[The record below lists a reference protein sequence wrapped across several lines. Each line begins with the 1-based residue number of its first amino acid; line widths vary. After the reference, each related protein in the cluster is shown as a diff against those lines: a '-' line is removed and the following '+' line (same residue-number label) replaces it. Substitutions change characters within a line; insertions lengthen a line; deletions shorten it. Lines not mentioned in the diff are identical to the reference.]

1 LIFLVSL
8 RARRGGRFEES
19 LDYEDAMRTAIIFT
33 ALISSSLLL
42 QAQAKKP
49 AAHFTGPVPTGP
61 TAIIDTTAGQ
71 MSCKLFQKEAPIGV
85 ENFIGLAEGTK
96 DWTSPTSGKSMKGT
110 PLYNGT
116 IFHRVIPNFMIQGGD
131 PAGTGSGQTGLGFG
145 LEIAPGLN
153 FDRGG
158 RLAYA
163 NTGLPNSNGSQFF
176 ITEGPTPDLNGGYTI
191 FGQCTPAAVILVKK
205 IARIPPNQRPGAGDR
220 PFNPVKI
227 NKITI
232 VRAGKTAARPGAHK
246 AGATT
251 TKKKPVAAPK

>member
-1 LIFLVSL
+1 MQ
-8 RARRGGRFEES
+8 
-19 LDYEDAMRTAIIFT
+19 MRKAIICGLMF
-33 ALISSSLLL
+33 ASLLL
-42 QAQAKKP
+42 QAQTAAKKP
-49 AAHFTGPVPTGP
+49 AAKATGPVPTGP

-71 MSCKLFQKEAPIGV
+71 LSCKLFDKQAPIGV
-85 ENFIGLAEGTK
+85 ANFIGLTEGTK
-96 DWTSPTSGKSMKGT
+96 EWKSPTSGKSMKGT

-131 PAGTGSGQTGLGFG
+131 PAGTGSGQTGVAFG

-153 FDRGG
+153 FDRPG

-176 ITEGPTPDLNGGYTI
+176 ITEQATPDLDGGYTI
-191 FGQCTPAAVILVKK
+191 FGQCSPATVALVKK
-205 IARIPPNQRPGAGDR
+205 IARMPRDQRPGAGDR

-232 VRAGKTAARPGAHK
+232 VRGKAAAKPPAKK
-246 AGATT
+246 AGTA
-251 TKKKPVAAPK
+251 TKKKPAAATK

>member
-1 LIFLVSL
+1 
-8 RARRGGRFEES
+8 
-19 LDYEDAMRTAIIFT
+19 MRIRILT
-33 ALISSSLLL
+33 ALVLLAVVSNAG
-42 QAQAKKP
+42 AQAKKP
-49 AAHFTGPVPTGP
+49 AVRSAGPVPTGP

-71 MSCKLFQKEAPIGV
+71 MSCKLFDKQAPIGV

-96 DWTSPTSGKSMKGT
+96 EWKSPTSGKSMKGT

-116 IFHRVIPNFMIQGGD
+116 IFHRVIPQFMIQGGD
-131 PAGTGSGQTGLGFG
+131 PAGSGSGQTGVAFG

-153 FDRGG
+153 FDRPG

-191 FGQCTPAAVILVKK
+191 FGQCTPATVALVKK
-205 IARIPPNQRPGAGDR
+205 IARAPRDSRPNAGDR

-232 VRAGKTAARPGAHK
+232 VRAGKGAAKPAAKKAAGTA
-246 AGATT
+246 
-251 TKKKPVAAPK
+251 KKKPAATTK

>member
-1 LIFLVSL
+1 MRIRILAALFVLAIVSS
-8 RARRGGRFEES
+8 A
-19 LDYEDAMRTAIIFT
+19 DAQT
-33 ALISSSLLL
+33 
-42 QAQAKKP
+42 KKP
-49 AAHFTGPVPTGP
+49 AAKSAGPVATGP

-71 MSCKLFQKEAPIGV
+71 MSCKLFDKQAPIGV

-96 DWTSPTSGKSMKGT
+96 DWRSPTSGKSMKGT

-116 IFHRVIPNFMIQGGD
+116 TFHRVIPQFMIQGGD
-131 PAGTGSGQTGLGFG
+131 PAGTGSGQTGLAFG

-153 FDRGG
+153 FDRPG

-176 ITEGPTPDLNGGYTI
+176 ITEVPTPDLNGAYTI
-191 FGQCTPAAVILVKK
+191 FGQCTPATVELVKK
-205 IARIPPNQRPGAGDR
+205 IARAPRDTRPNAGDR

-232 VRAGKTAARPGAHK
+232 VRKGAK
-246 AGATT
+246 PATKKSGGATA
-251 TKKKPVAAPK
+251 KKPAATK

>member
-1 LIFLVSL
+1 
-8 RARRGGRFEES
+8 
-19 LDYEDAMRTAIIFT
+19 MRIPIIT
-33 ALISSSLLL
+33 ALAILLSVSAAN
-42 QAQAKKP
+42 AQAKKP
-49 AAHFTGPVPTGP
+49 AAKSRGPVPTGP

-71 MSCKLFQKEAPIGV
+71 MSCKLFDKQAPIGV
-85 ENFIGLAEGTK
+85 ENFIGLAQGTK
-96 DWTSPTSGKSMKGT
+96 DWKSPTSGKSMKGT

-131 PAGTGSGQTGLGFG
+131 PSGTGSGQTGVAFG

-153 FDRGG
+153 FDRAG

-176 ITEGPTPDLNGGYTI
+176 ITEQPTPDLNGGYTI
-191 FGQCTPAAVILVKK
+191 FGQCTPATVALVKK
-205 IARIPPNQRPGAGDR
+205 IARMPRDQRPGAGDR

-232 VRAGKTAARPGAHK
+232 VRGAK
-246 AGATT
+246 GATKPAAKKPGT
-251 TKKKPVAAPK
+251 TSKKKPAATTK

>member
-1 LIFLVSL
+1 MKRILSFALVLSL
-8 RARRGGRFEES
+8 AS
-19 LDYEDAMRTAIIFT
+19 IA
-33 ALISSSLLL
+33 S
-42 QAQAKKP
+42 AQTKKP
-49 AAHFTGPVPTGP
+49 AAKASGPVPTGP

-96 DWTSPTSGKSMKGT
+96 DWKSPTSGKSMKGT

-116 IFHRVIPNFMIQGGD
+116 IFHRVIPDFMIQGGD
-131 PAGTGSGQTGLGFG
+131 PAGSGSGQTGIAFG

-176 ITEGPTPDLNGGYTI
+176 ITEGPTPDLDGQYTI
-191 FGQCTPAAVILVKK
+191 FGQCSPQTVALVKK
-205 IARIPPNQRPGAGDR
+205 IARAPRDQRPGAMDR

-227 NKITI
+227 NKIMI
-232 VRAGKTAARPGAHK
+232 VGGKAPAKPAARPATK
-246 AGATT
+246 KPAAKKPAATT
-251 TKKKPVAAPK
+251 K

>member
-1 LIFLVSL
+1 
-8 RARRGGRFEES
+8 
-19 LDYEDAMRTAIIFT
+19 MKK
-33 ALISSSLLL
+33 LLCCTVVL
-42 QAQAKKP
+42 SCLTMASAQAKK
-49 AAHFTGPVPTGP
+49 AAPKSTGPVPTGP

-71 MSCKLFQKEAPIGV
+71 MSCKLFDKQAPIGV
-85 ENFIGLAEGTK
+85 ENFIGLAQGTK
-96 DWTSPTSGKSMKGT
+96 EWKSPTNGKSMKGT

-131 PAGTGSGQTGLGFG
+131 PSGTGSGQTGVAFG

-153 FDRGG
+153 FDRAG

-176 ITEGPTPDLNGGYTI
+176 ITEQPTPDLNGGYTI
-191 FGQCTPAAVILVKK
+191 FGQCTPATVELVKK
-205 IARIPPNQRPGAGDR
+205 IARMPRDQRPGAGDR

-232 VRAGKTAARPGAHK
+232 VRGAKAATKPAAKKPGTA
-246 AGATT
+246 
-251 TKKKPVAAPK
+251 TKKKPAATTK

>member
-1 LIFLVSL
+1 
-8 RARRGGRFEES
+8 
-19 LDYEDAMRTAIIFT
+19 MKK
-33 ALISSSLLL
+33 LLCCTVVFSCL
-42 QAQAKKP
+42 TMAGAQAKK
-49 AAHFTGPVPTGP
+49 AAPKFTGPVPTGP

-71 MSCKLFQKEAPIGV
+71 MSCKLFDKQAPIGV
-85 ENFIGLAEGTK
+85 ENFIGLAQGTK
-96 DWTSPTSGKSMKGT
+96 EWKSPTNGKSMKGT

-131 PAGTGSGQTGLGFG
+131 PSGTGSGQTGVAFG

-153 FDRGG
+153 FDRAG

-176 ITEGPTPDLNGGYTI
+176 ITEQPTPDLNGGYTI
-191 FGQCTPAAVILVKK
+191 FGQCTPATVELVKK
-205 IARIPPNQRPGAGDR
+205 IARMPRDQRPGAGDR

-232 VRAGKTAARPGAHK
+232 VRGAKAATKPAAKKPGTA
-246 AGATT
+246 
-251 TKKKPVAAPK
+251 TKKKPAATTK